1 MEGRY
6 IVVEITHLD
15 THVVIWM
22 AMKEH
27 HRLPDTVIKRINSST
42 LMVSPAVILELQ
54 YLVETKRIQGS
65 PLKII
70 EGLQS
75 AIALEIGKDSF
86 AWVIRES
93 LALSWTR
100 DPFDRLIVAQ
110 ASLAKAALLT
120 KDQDILRHYPQAVWG

>member
-1 MEGRY
+1 MTG
-6 IVVEITHLD
+6 IVHLD
-15 THVVIWM
+15 THVVVWL

-27 HRLPDTVIKRINSST
+27 HRLPDDVIERINASE

-54 YLVETKRIQGS
+54 YLVETKKIAGH

-70 EGLQS
+70 ESLQ
-75 AIALEIGKDSF
+75 AVTGLEICKDSF
-86 AWVIRES
+86 EWVIRES

-110 ASLAKAALLT
+110 ASLAKTFLLT
-120 KDQDILRHYPQAVWG
+120 KDRNIHRHYSRAVWE